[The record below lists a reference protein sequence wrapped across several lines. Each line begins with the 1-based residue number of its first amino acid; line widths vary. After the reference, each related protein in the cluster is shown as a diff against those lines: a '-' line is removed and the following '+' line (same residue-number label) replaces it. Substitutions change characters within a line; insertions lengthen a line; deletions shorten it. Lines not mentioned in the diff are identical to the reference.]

1 MDILVIP
8 SKIIAL
14 REAAGWSKN
23 KLAKEAGISQAYV
36 SQLESG
42 QKQPG
47 VDVLSRICSALGLSL
62 VEFFSD
68 VQQEESLS
76 LEVRQIIEKVKNL
89 PPDKLHALNAVLD
102 TWVDDTE

>member
-1 MDILVIP
+1 MDIP

-47 VDVLSRICSALGLSL
+47 IDVLSRICSALGISL
-62 VEFFSD
+62 AEFFQD
-68 VQQEESLS
+68 NTQAPDTPH
-76 LEVRQIIEKVKNL
+76 EVRRIMDKVQKL
-89 PPDKLHALNAVLD
+89 SPDKIKVLESVLD
-102 TWVDDTE
+102 TWIEND